1 MQLHTRTRV
10 APKGTQR
17 KSVSRTSDGSTA
29 YTRTARTHHS
39 DAVKATTVPL
49 KRASRVT
56 DRLHP
61 LLAESRVSQD
71 STTILNSPAISESDA
86 SKRLASRTAA
96 LTLQSEN
103 GEVALSKQVGQKQQ
117 NEAGN
122 EQNQFLPPIK

>member
-1 MQLHTRTRV
+1 MQLHTRTRIV
-10 APKGTQR
+10 PKGTQR
-17 KSVSRTSDGSTA
+17 KSVSRTNDGSTA
-29 YTRTARTHHS
+29 YARTTRTHHS

-103 GEVALSKQVGQKQQ
+103 GDVSLSKQVGQKQQ

-122 EQNQFLPPIK
+122 EPNQFLPPIK